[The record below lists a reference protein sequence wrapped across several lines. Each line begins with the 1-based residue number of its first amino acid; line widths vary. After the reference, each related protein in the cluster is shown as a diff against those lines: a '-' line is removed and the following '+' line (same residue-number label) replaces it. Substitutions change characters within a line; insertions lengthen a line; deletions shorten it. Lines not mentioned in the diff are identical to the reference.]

1 MTQDEINQ
9 ALKESNLDVD
19 AMISNIKEIKHKKPK
34 ANVTNFPNPQWELD
48 IENLKHLVQI
58 EKELKKIDNGV
69 NYK

>member
-9 ALKESNLDVD
+9 ALKESNLEVD
-19 AMISNIKEIKHKKPK
+19 EMISNIKEIKHKTPK

-48 IENLKHLVQI
+48 IEILKHSIQI

>member
-19 AMISNIKEIKHKKPK
+19 AMISNIKEIKHKAPK
-34 ANVTNFPNPQWELD
+34 ANVTSFPNPQWELD
-48 IENLKHLVQI
+48 IENLKHSIQI